1 MPPEKPTRRLGRGL
15 DALFTTPSRST
26 STPTHEGDE
35 VRKIS
40 LTQITSNPFQ
50 PRRNFRPAEQ
60 LELKESLKSSGL
72 LQPIAVRPKHGA
84 PDSYEIIAGERR
96 LRAAAELGWETIDAI
111 VKTLDDREML
121 TLALIENLQRED
133 LNPLEEA
140 EGFERLIS
148 DFAHSQQTVADLVG
162 KDRSTVAN
170 ALRLLQLPEDV
181 RGLVRD
187 GSLAAGHVR
196 PLLSL
201 QDERQMIDLARSAA
215 KGGWSAREME
225 RRVRQLDT
233 TPQKGKRGRPR
244 GRAVQP
250 AEIRTAEEQL
260 RKRLQTDVTITL
272 RPGGAGTVSAAF
284 YSHDDLERLLELMG
298 IPVNPQ

>member
-1 MPPEKPTRRLGRGL
+1 MPSEKPTRRLGRGL
-15 DALFTTPSRST
+15 DALFNAPRST
-26 STPTHEGDE
+26 AGIAREGDE
-35 VRKIS
+35 VRQIP

-72 LQPIAVRPKHGA
+72 LQPVAVRPKRGEI
-84 PDSYEIIAGERR
+84 DSYELIAGERR
-96 LRAAAELGWETIDAI
+96 LRAASDLGWKSIDAI
-111 VKTLDDREML
+111 VKNLDDREML

-140 EGFERLIS
+140 EGYERLITGFS
-148 DFAHSQQTVADLVG
+148 YSQQSVAELVG

-170 ALRLLQLPEDV
+170 ALRLLQLPEEV
-181 RGLVRD
+181 RNFVRD

-196 PLLSL
+196 PLLAL
-201 QDERQMIDLARSAA
+201 RNERQMIELARSAA

-233 TPQKGKRGRPR
+233 TSQKGRRGRPR
-244 GRAVQP
+244 AITAQP
-250 AEIRTAEEQL
+250 LEIKEAEERL
-260 RKRLQTDVTITL
+260 RKRLQTDVTIAVRPAGGGSVTL
-272 RPGGAGTVSAAF
+272 SF
-284 YSHDDLERLLELMG
+284 YSTDDLERLLELMG

>member
-1 MPPEKPTRRLGRGL
+1 MGRGL
-15 DALFTTPSRST
+15 DALFNAPRST
-26 STPTHEGDE
+26 AGIAREGDE
-35 VRKIS
+35 VRQIP

-72 LQPIAVRPKHGA
+72 LQPVAVRPKRGEI
-84 PDSYEIIAGERR
+84 DSYELIAGERR
-96 LRAAAELGWETIDAI
+96 LRAASDLGWKSIDAI
-111 VKTLDDREML
+111 VKNLDDREML

-140 EGFERLIS
+140 EGYERLITGFS
-148 DFAHSQQTVADLVG
+148 YSQQSVAELVG

-170 ALRLLQLPEDV
+170 ALRLLQLPEEV
-181 RGLVRD
+181 RNFVRD

-196 PLLSL
+196 PLLAL
-201 QDERQMIDLARSAA
+201 RNERQMIELARSAA

-233 TPQKGKRGRPR
+233 TSQKGRRGRPR
-244 GRAVQP
+244 AITAQP
-250 AEIRTAEEQL
+250 LEIKEAEERL
-260 RKRLQTDVTITL
+260 RKRLQTDVTIAVRPAGGGSVTL
-272 RPGGAGTVSAAF
+272 SF
-284 YSHDDLERLLELMG
+284 YSTDDLERLLELMG

>member
-1 MPPEKPTRRLGRGL
+1 MPSEKPTRRLGRGL
-15 DALFTTPSRST
+15 DALF
-26 STPTHEGDE
+26 STPPRAQTTADREGEE
-35 VRKIS
+35 VRKIP
-40 LTQITSNPFQ
+40 LTHISSNPFQ
-50 PRRNFRPAEQ
+50 PRRNFRPTEQ

-72 LQPIAVRPKHGA
+72 LQPIAVRPKRGET
-84 PDSYEIIAGERR
+84 DSYEVIAGERR
-96 LRAAAELGWETIDAI
+96 LRAANDLGWESIDAI
-111 VKTLDDREML
+111 VRNLDDREML

-140 EGFERLIS
+140 EGYERLIS

-170 ALRLLQLPEDV
+170 ALRLLQLPEEV
-181 RGLVRD
+181 RVFVRD

-196 PLLSL
+196 PLLAL
-201 QDERQMIDLARSAA
+201 RDERQMVELAKSAA

-244 GRAVQP
+244 SAVAQSS
-250 AEIRTAEEQL
+250 ELRQAEEQL
-260 RKRLQTDVTITL
+260 RKRLQTDVTITT
-272 RPGGAGTVSAAF
+272 RPGGTGSISLSF
-284 YSHDDLERLLELMG
+284 YSTDDLERLLELMG
-298 IPVNPQ
+298 IPVNPH